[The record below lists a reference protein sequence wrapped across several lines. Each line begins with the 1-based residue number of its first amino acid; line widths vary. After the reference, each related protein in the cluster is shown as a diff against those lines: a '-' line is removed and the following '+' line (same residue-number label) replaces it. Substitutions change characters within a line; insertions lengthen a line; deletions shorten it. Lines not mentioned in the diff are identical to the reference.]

1 MYNTL
6 IKQTKLQTDSS
17 QREKQS
23 IIEQSL
29 NISVLIIE
37 HLTQESFTFKVLQG
51 VMMTK
56 GL

>member
-37 HLTQESFTFKVLQG
+37 HLTQESFTFKVLHG
-51 VMMTK
+51 VM
-56 GL
+56 